1 MKITKYREILNHL
14 KVIIIGTEW
23 ENHLY
28 SVGGCVR
35 DSIMG
40 NEIKDID
47 VVLDLP
53 SGGIRFAEWMEKNHF
68 TFGSVVT
75 YPTYGTAMFKLASF
89 PDVEIECVQTRKE
102 QYHDESSRNPETAYG
117 TLEEDV
123 MRRDLTI
130 NSLLWNISK
139 EELIDITG
147 NGLKDIH
154 EHRIRVTST
163 PDIVYSDDP
172 LRILRCV
179 RFYSRFHGES
189 TDWYIEETTLKGMYF
204 NVDRLSII
212 TKERIADELNKML
225 LCKDPVCA
233 MKLLKDIGAMKYVI
247 PELEETFGMKQNKYH
262 FGTVFEHTLK
272 VLDNV
277 TNDCLYYGAFTINDT
292 LALRMAALLHDI
304 GKIKTRTVDENGN
317 VHFYQHELASADMC
331 DVILRRLKYS
341 NEFIKDVQ
349 FLVKN
354 HMRTK
359 NWGDDCSHMKDKSLR
374 KLQYE
379 CGNKYYAMLLSL
391 IDADNKAHAPEYCL
405 NNQCRLIDNRTVEMI
420 VENTDMF
427 GYRLPIDGND
437 VMVIKGLKPGR
448 EVKEC
453 LDYALKLAFNNPKI
467 DKETLLKHIKGY
479 KVKNG
484 KSVGD

>member
-1 MKITKYREILNHL
+1 
-14 KVIIIGTEW
+14 
-23 ENHLY
+23 
-28 SVGGCVR
+28 
-35 DSIMG
+35 MG

-262 FGTVFEHTLK
+262 FGNVWEHTLK
-272 VLDNV
+272 VLDNI
-277 TNDCLYYGAFTINDT
+277 TNDCLWPDGRYT
-292 LALRMAALLHDI
+292 LVQRMSALLHDI

-359 NWGDDCSHMKDKSLR
+359 QWGDDCSHMKDKSLH
-374 KLQYE
+374 KFQYE
-379 CGNKYYAMLLSL
+379 CGDKYYGMLLSL

-479 KVKNG
+479 KVKKN
-484 KSVGD
+484 

>member
-1 MKITKYREILNHL
+1 MRIEKYKEILNHL
-14 KVIIIGTEW
+14 KAIIAGSEW
-23 ENHLY
+23 ENNVY
-28 SVGGCVR
+28 SVGGAVR
-35 DSIMG
+35 DMVMG
-40 NEIKDID
+40 NEVKDID
-47 VVLDLP
+47 LVITKEN
-53 SGGIRFAEWMEKNHF
+53 GGLKFAEWMEKNHF
-68 TFGSVVT
+68 TLGSVVT

-89 PDVEIECVQTRKE
+89 PDIEIECVQTRKE

-117 TLEEDV
+117 TLEEDAF
-123 MRRDLTI
+123 RRDLTI
-130 NSLLWNISK
+130 NAIYFNISQESLLDVTGK
-139 EELIDITG
+139 GLVDI
-147 NGLKDIH
+147 KKHI
-154 EHRIRVTST
+154 IRVTST

-179 RFYSRFHGES
+179 RFFSRFHGES

-262 FGTVFEHTLK
+262 FGDVWEHTLK

-277 TNDCLYYGAFTINDT
+277 TNDCLYYGAFNINDK
-292 LALRMAALLHDI
+292 LALRMSALLHDI

-317 VHFYQHELASADMC
+317 VHFYQHELASVGLC
-331 DVILRRLKYS
+331 ETILRRLKYS
-341 NEFIKDVQ
+341 NDFIKDVQ

-359 NWGDDCSHMKDKSLR
+359 NWGDDCSRMKDKSLR
-374 KLQYE
+374 KFQYE
-379 CGNKYYAMLLSL
+379 CGNDTNYAMLLSL

-405 NNQCRLIDNRTVEMI
+405 NNQGQLIDDRTVEMI
-420 VENTDMF
+420 EEKTDMF

-479 KVKNG
+479 KVKNNG
-484 KSVGD
+484 N

>member
-1 MKITKYREILNHL
+1 MKLEQYNAILSHL
-14 KVIIIGTEW
+14 KAIIAGSEF
-23 ENHLY
+23 ENHLFA
-28 SVGGCVR
+28 VGGCVR
-35 DSIMG
+35 DIIME
-40 NEIKDID
+40 NDPKDID
-47 VVLDLP
+47 LVIDLP
-53 SGGIRFAEWMEKNHF
+53 SGGINFANWMEKNNF
-68 TFGSVVT
+68 TNGSVVT

-89 PDVEIECVQTRKE
+89 PDIEIECVQTRKE

-147 NGLKDIH
+147 NGLKDIN

-179 RFYSRFHGES
+179 HFFSRFHGES
-189 TDWYIEETTLKGMYF
+189 TDWYIEETTFKGMYF

-233 MKLLKDIGAMKYVI
+233 MKLLKDIGAMKYII
-247 PELEETFGMKQNKYH
+247 PELEETYEMKQNKYH

-277 TNDCLYYGAFTINDT
+277 TKDCLYYGAFTINDT

-317 VHFYQHELASADMC
+317 VHFYQHELASVGLC
-331 DVILRRLKYS
+331 ETILRRLKYS

-359 NWGDDCSHMKDKSLR
+359 NWGGDCSHMKDKSLR
-374 KLQYE
+374 KFQYE
-379 CGNKYYAMLLSL
+379 CGNKYYTMLLSL

-405 NNQCRLIDNRTVEMI
+405 NNQCQLIDGRTVEMI
-420 VENTDMF
+420 EENTDMF

-437 VMVIKGLKPGR
+437 IMAIKGLKPGR
-448 EVKEC
+448 EVKEY

-479 KVKNG
+479 KVKNE
-484 KSVGD
+484 KSVGG

>member
-1 MKITKYREILNHL
+1 
-14 KVIIIGTEW
+14 
-23 ENHLY
+23 
-28 SVGGCVR
+28 
-35 DSIMG
+35 
-40 NEIKDID
+40 
-47 VVLDLP
+47 
-53 SGGIRFAEWMEKNHF
+53 
-68 TFGSVVT
+68 
-75 YPTYGTAMFKLASF
+75 
-89 PDVEIECVQTRKE
+89 
-102 QYHDESSRNPETAYG
+102 
-117 TLEEDV
+117 
-123 MRRDLTI
+123 
-130 NSLLWNISK
+130 
-139 EELIDITG
+139 
-147 NGLKDIH
+147 
-154 EHRIRVTST
+154 
-163 PDIVYSDDP
+163 
-172 LRILRCV
+172 LRCV
-179 RFYSRFHGES
+179 RFFSRFHGES

-262 FGTVFEHTLK
+262 FGDVWEHTLK

-277 TNDCLYYGAFTINDT
+277 TKDCLYCGAFTINDT
-292 LALRMAALLHDI
+292 LALRMSALLHDI

-317 VHFYQHELASADMC
+317 VHFYQHELSSVGLC
-331 DVILRRLKYS
+331 ETILRRLKYS
-341 NEFIKDVQ
+341 NGFIKDVQ

-359 NWGDDCSHMKDKSLR
+359 NWGDNCSHMKDKSLR
-374 KLQYE
+374 KFQYE
-379 CGNKYYAMLLSL
+379 CGNHTKYAMLLLL

-405 NNQCRLIDNRTVEMI
+405 NNQCRLIDDRTAEMF
-420 VENTDMF
+420 EEKTDMF

-479 KVKNG
+479 KIKT
-484 KSVGD
+484 K